1 MSAKLQNPAVE
12 TVKNALTEKTF
23 SHGQLEVSPDKL
35 LLFYSKQQ
43 EGKKGIA
50 HLLNLANASE
60 ESLRDLCDAADAAGF
75 GLGDQNTFDETYRK
89 SKKLDTTQFSCNFDP
104 RSTKIF
110 DQIQADLIEGQDES
124 QRVLRP
130 ELYKLNTCGEGDFFK
145 AHKDTPRAENMMGSL
160 VIIFPTVHKGGS
172 LVLRQDG
179 HEWTFGAEKMLA
191 KSTPEAPV
199 VSYVAFYSDT
209 EHEVLPV
216 TSGVRVTLTYNLYL
230 EDKKPTVPAQVAE
243 SSGDPTP
250 VDVLKP
256 ALQALLTDKNFLP
269 EGGLLGFGLRHQ
281 YPIALSKYRS
291 GTSSFKIDGNCD
303 DDFNDYIYTH
313 SSEFIEQGRK
323 RLSQL
328 VNSLKG
334 SDASILRACRELGL
348 DANIRILYR
357 PRGWEVVYM
366 TDHIIPEED
375 EGYYEGEEL
384 KLWLEKSG
392 TLVSASDEYIK
403 NQLRYSGKAVKL
415 PEVVWVTP
423 ITTFN
428 RTESTYVAYGNE
440 ACVVYLYGDVCLI
453 VKVGQPG
460 SRMAH

>member
-1 MSAKLQNPAVE
+1 MTAKLQNPSIE
-12 TVKNALTEKTF
+12 IVKNALTERTF

-50 HLLNLANASE
+50 RLVNLADASE

-75 GLGDQNTFDETYRK
+75 GWGEQNTFDETYRK
-89 SKKLDTTQFSCNFDP
+89 SKKLDTSQFSCNFDP
-104 RSTKIF
+104 RATKIF
-110 DQIQADLIEGQDES
+110 DQIQADLIEGQDEI

-130 ELYKLNTCGEGDFFK
+130 ELYKLNVYGEGDFFK
-145 AHKDTPRAENMMGSL
+145 AHKDTPRAENMIGSL

-191 KSTPEAPV
+191 KMTQ
-199 VSYVAFYSDT
+199 
-209 EHEVLPV
+209 HEVLPV

-230 EDKKPTVPAQVAE
+230 EDKKPTVPALVAK

-250 VDVLKP
+250 VDALKP

-269 EGGLLGFGLRHQ
+269 EGGLMGFGLRHQ
-281 YPIALSKYRS
+281 YPFAVSKYRNE
-291 GTSSFKIDGNCD
+291 TSSFKIDGNPG
-303 DDFNDYIYTH
+303 DDFSNYIRN
-313 SSEFIEQGRK
+313 SEFIEQERK
-323 RLSQL
+323 TWLSQL
-328 VNSLKG
+328 ADGLKG

-357 PRGWEVVYM
+357 PLGGEVVYM
-366 TDHIIPEED
+366 TDHIIPEQY
-375 EGYYEGEEL
+375 EGYYEDEEL
-384 KLWLEKSG
+384 EELLLKKSG
-392 TLVSASDEYIK
+392 ALVSTSDEYMK
-403 NQLRYSGKAVKL
+403 NQLRCGREAVKL

-428 RTESTYVAYGNE
+428 RTESTYMAYGNE
-440 ACVVYLYGDVCLI
+440 ASVGYLYGDVCLI